1 MRISKGLLYLIL
13 IFLMLGMIQSVALA
27 NATQSGKIISQTI
40 EDTREVIT
48 DNLALAAEVEAVNES
63 LALERKATQDLIF
76 SFNKYTETSEQEKS
90 LLRENNELLVKQLTI
105 LEKKNKQAVTAGW
118 IKLVL
123 GLAAG
128 YLIAN

>member
-13 IFLMLGMIQSVALA
+13 IFLMLGMIQSAALA
-27 NATQSGKIISQTI
+27 NATQSGQIISQTI

-48 DNLALAAEVEAVNES
+48 DNLALAAEVEELNKS
-63 LALERKATQDLIF
+63 LTLERQATQELIF
-76 SFNKYTETSEQEKS
+76 NLNKYTEISEQEKN
-90 LLRENNELLVKQLTI
+90 LLRENNSILLKQITL
-105 LEKKNKQAVTAGW
+105 LERKNKQAVTAGW

>member
-13 IFLMLGMIQSVALA
+13 IFLMLGMIQSAALA
-27 NATQSGKIISQTI
+27 NATQSGQIISQTI

-48 DNLALAAEVEAVNES
+48 DNLALAAEVEELNKS
-63 LALERKATQDLIF
+63 LTLERQATQELIF
-76 SFNKYTETSEQEKS
+76 NLNKYTEASEQEKN
-90 LLRENNELLVKQLTI
+90 LLRENNSILLKQITL
-105 LEKKNKQAVTAGW
+105 LERKNKQAVTAGW

>member
-1 MRISKGLLYLIL
+1 M
-13 IFLMLGMIQSVALA
+13 LA

-40 EDTREVIT
+40 EETREVIT
-48 DNLALAAEVEAVNES
+48 DNLVLSAEIEAINQS

-90 LLRENNELLVKQLTI
+90 LLRENNEILSKQLTI
-105 LEKKNKQAVTAGW
+105 LEKKNKQEQINGW

-123 GLAAG
+123 GVAVG
-128 YLIAN
+128 IAITH

>member
-1 MRISKGLLYLIL
+1 M
-13 IFLMLGMIQSVALA
+13 LA

-40 EDTREVIT
+40 EETREVIT
-48 DNLALAAEVEAVNES
+48 DNLVLVAEVEAINQS

-105 LEKKNKQAVTAGW
+105 LEKKNKQAEINGW

-123 GLAAG
+123 GVAVGVA
-128 YLIAN
+128 IAH

>member
-1 MRISKGLLYLIL
+1 M
-13 IFLMLGMIQSVALA
+13 
-27 NATQSGKIISQTI
+27 
-40 EDTREVIT
+40 
-48 DNLALAAEVEAVNES
+48 AAEVEAVNES

-76 SFNKYTETSEQEKS
+76 SFNKYTETSEQEKN
-90 LLRENNELLVKQLTI
+90 LLRENNSILLKQITL
-105 LEKKNKQAVTAGW
+105 LERKNKQAVTAGW

>member
-1 MRISKGLLYLIL
+1 MRIPKVLLLL
-13 IFLMLGMIQSVALA
+13 TLMCLMLGMRPSIVLA

>member
-1 MRISKGLLYLIL
+1 M
-13 IFLMLGMIQSVALA
+13 LA

>member
-48 DNLALAAEVEAVNES
+48 DNLALATEVEAVNES

>member
-48 DNLALAAEVEAVNES
+48 DNLALAAEVEEINKS
-63 LALERKATQDLIF
+63 LTLERQATQELIF
-76 SFNKYTETSEQEKS
+76 NLNKYTETSEQEKD
-90 LLRENNELLVKQLTI
+90 LLRENNSILLKQITL
-105 LEKKNKQAVTAGW
+105 LERKNKQAVTAGW

>member
-13 IFLMLGMIQSVALA
+13 IFLMLGMIQSAALA
-27 NATQSGKIISQTI
+27 NATQSGQIISQTI

-48 DNLALAAEVEAVNES
+48 DNLALAAEVEEINKS
-63 LALERKATQDLIF
+63 LTLERQATQELIF
-76 SFNKYTETSEQEKS
+76 NLNKYTEASEQEKN
-90 LLRENNELLVKQLTI
+90 LLRENNSILLKQITL
-105 LEKKNKQAVTAGW
+105 LERKNKQAVTAGW